1 MSSHGNRSNNHS
13 MVMGDNRASG
23 YQTTNDAHF
32 AHFMQQEASVDTREA
47 LEVDKEYATA
57 MSKESGP
64 RLHECHF
71 LGS

>member
-1 MSSHGNRSNNHS
+1 